1 MTTLQSRQL
10 SLNRMIGLMGVLAI
24 IVGVISLGG
33 GGLMFI
39 HFPSLIFT
47 LGITFFLL
55 LGIFGSDFL
64 KFIPDA
70 LMTLISRSTEPNER
84 FAEIA
89 TSGSRY
95 VIGAGLTGAL
105 IGMIQMLTN
114 LTSPK
119 QIGAG
124 MAVALLSTLYAVIT
138 SEIFFAFVHK
148 AYCDGAGSE
157 SQTESSKNTGL
168 LPLKNVALP
177 GVVVLFMIVSFLV
190 LLISLSEVS

>member
-1 MTTLQSRQL
+1 MATSQNRQL
-10 SLNRMIGLMGVLAI
+10 SLNRIIGLMGVLAI
-24 IVGVISLGG
+24 IVGVLWLSGH
-33 GGLMFI
+33 GLMFI

-70 LMTLISRSTEPNER
+70 LLTFFSRSTEPNER

-89 TSGSRY
+89 ASGSRY

-105 IGMIQMLTN
+105 IGMILMLNN
-114 LTSPK
+114 LTSPD

-124 MAVALLSTLYAVIT
+124 MAVALLCPLYAVIT
-138 SEIFFAFVHK
+138 SEIFFAFLHK

-157 SQTESSKNTGL
+157 IESDSSKNSGL
-168 LPLKNVALP
+168 LTLKNVALP

-190 LLISLSEVS
+190 LLISLSEFS

>member
-1 MTTLQSRQL
+1 MATSQNRQL
-10 SLNRMIGLMGVLAI
+10 SLSRIIGLMGVLAI
-24 IVGVISLGG
+24 IVGVIWLGG

-39 HFPSLIFT
+39 HIPSLVFT

-70 LMTLISRSTEPNER
+70 LITLVSRSTEPNER
-84 FAEIA
+84 FAQIA
-89 TSGSRY
+89 ISGSRY
-95 VIGAGLTGAL
+95 VIGAGLIGAL
-105 IGMIQMLTN
+105 IGMIQMLRN

-124 MAVALLSTLYAVIT
+124 MAVALLTALYAVIT
-138 SEIFFAFVHK
+138 SEIFFAFLHK
-148 AYCDGAGSE
+148 AYCDGAGCK
-157 SQTESSKNTGL
+157 SQSDSSKNAGL

-190 LLISLSEVS
+190 LLISLSEFS